1 MLTYSVNSW
10 RLDLCDNI
18 LRNKEGNSRKTIA
31 EFKSTLN
38 LVKKKKSDAIGNQI
52 SDEKDTFRMQLKE
65 SDDETSEFK
74 DERNKI

>member
-1 MLTYSVNSW
+1 M
-10 RLDLCDNI
+10 
-18 LRNKEGNSRKTIA
+18 RNKEGNSRKTIA